1 MKRGIEPLGY
11 THGRVLT
18 EQEVEQISGAGQ
30 HTGTL
35 TGGGGGIP
43 GPIVVNPDYDYDYEW

>member
-11 THGRVLT
+11 TYGRVLSA
-18 EQEVEQISGAGQ
+18 QEVEQISGAGQ
-30 HTGTL
+30 ATGTL

-43 GPIVVNPDYDYDYEW
+43 DPIVINPDVDADYEW